1 MKEKNLSKYC
11 LILIFLSL
19 IISIVYSNYN
29 IKHFDK
35 NIIDKSGSTIHLM
48 IKNDALRYFSHGYEI
63 KNDLQQ
69 GISYFETGRNNFT
82 KYLYPRLIALYYL
95 IFDHNIYEN
104 PEKKIIKIGIHSK
117 FLYIQIIAYYF
128 SLLFLYSQLSKKIEK
143 KYLIFSLLFLA
154 LEPTLFQYHGSFWS
168 ESYFFTF
175 QILILSLMI
184 NNNFSNFRVFIIGV
198 LISFLAFQRSNG
210 LYYLLPVIIYF
221 YFSKD
226 FIFFKKIIYLLFGFI
241 LLPIFIGYHNFN
253 KTNKF
258 SILPLETKSVLHAYV
273 IPNIL
278 TQKELDYEKNK
289 FFEIVE
295 KEKF

>member
-1 MKEKNLSKYC
+1 MK
-11 LILIFLSL
+11 I
-19 IISIVYSNYN
+19 
-29 IKHFDK
+29 
-35 NIIDKSGSTIHLM
+35 
-48 IKNDALRYFSHGYEI
+48 
-63 KNDLQQ
+63 Q
-69 GISYFETGRNNFT
+69 
-82 KYLYPRLIALYYL
+82 
-95 IFDHNIYEN
+95 
-104 PEKKIIKIGIHSK
+104 KKIIKIGIHSK

-226 FIFFKKIIYLLFGFI
+226 FIF
-241 LLPIFIGYHNFN
+241 
-253 KTNKF
+253 
-258 SILPLETKSVLHAYV
+258 
-273 IPNIL
+273 
-278 TQKELDYEKNK
+278 
-289 FFEIVE
+289 
-295 KEKF
+295 